1 MAVNILDRIVKD
13 VKSDVFFEEYKYKRA
28 LSTFFKKSDD
38 SYLAICLG
46 HKRDW
51 LNDAIIISPIYGK
64 HFFILTKWF
73 EKFSFLTLQDQRTN
87 DNVRT
92 CNDRYG
98 IGKDITFKYDL
109 SDYDIKINYLVEL
122 MKQLITRFDQDYAT
136 LNDFYYK
143 EVVPK
148 LDGVHKFKTFG
159 VDWVFQ
165 YLTLGHLVD
174 PDRYPELK
182 AKLLEHVEWMHS
194 RNEPNV
200 ARYYDRLDEIISYM
214 ENNVKL

>member
-1 MAVNILDRIVKD
+1 MSINILDQIVKD
-13 VKSDVFFEEYKYKRA
+13 IKLDSFFDEYKYKRTI
-28 LSTFFKKSDD
+28 STFFKKSEN
-38 SYLAICLG
+38 SYLAIGLG

-51 LNDAIIISPIYGK
+51 LNDAIVIAPMYGK

-73 EKFSFLTLQDQRTN
+73 EKFSFKTLQDQRTN
-87 DNVRT
+87 DNVCT
-92 CNDRYG
+92 LNDRYG
-98 IGKDITFKYDL
+98 IENNISFKYDL
-109 SDYDIKINYLVEL
+109 SDYDEKIQYLIKVIKELV
-122 MKQLITRFDQDYAT
+122 TRFDQDYAT
-136 LNDFYYK
+136 LEDFYNRD
-143 EVVPK
+143 VVPK
-148 LDGVHKFKTFG
+148 LDGIQQFKTFG
-159 VDWVFQ
+159 ADWIFQ

-182 AKLLEHVEWMHS
+182 VKLLEHVEWMHS